1 MAIQKISELVLLP
14 SQVTEQT
21 KQLPATLT
29 PKQMHLQRGVKRE
42 DFLKEWK
49 DTAVVNTMPTALT
62 DIAAMAEQSVT
73 LADVKAVW
81 GFENAMLIVFEQ
93 LKGLFYFS
101 ESKNEDAD
109 KKRKCS
115 QLLDTAGL
123 IVDEF
128 YFLTLPEF
136 CCYIRRVQTGMYGQ
150 ISWGSN
156 GINTQQ
162 LFCTMREFQR
172 DRKTA
177 YDKLEAA
184 KQQAE
189 SLERRNAGYVGAVQ
203 NGIAGHYAKCHED
216 FEYFCKAF
224 PILDG
229 SPHAKNWWEHF
240 KKDQEKAIRDIWN
253 LTTTK

>member
-1 MAIQKISELVLLP
+1 M
-14 SQVTEQT
+14 
-21 KQLPATLT
+21 QLKNGADKTDFIKVWGNPA
-29 PKQMHLQRGVKRE
+29 
-42 DFLKEWK
+42 
-49 DTAVVNTMPTALT
+49 AVNQMPTALT
-62 DIAAMAEQSVT
+62 DIAAMAENSVT
-73 LADVKAVW
+73 LADVRAVW
-81 GFENAMLIVFEQ
+81 GMGAATTIVEKQ

-101 ESKNEDAD
+101 EAGNKDAD
-109 KKRKCS
+109 VQRKVM
-115 QLLDTAGL
+115 QLMETAGL

-184 KQQAE
+184 KQQAG
-189 SLERRNAGYVGAVQ
+189 SLERRDTDCLGPIQMGVEE
-203 NGIAGHYAKCHED
+203 HYAKCYESL
-216 FEYFCKAF
+216 EYYLATYPYLRDSEYAEAYWNTYRKRYEAQKAENKPCSAVF
-224 PILDG
+224 ITKPI
-229 SPHAKNWWEHF
+229 K
-240 KKDQEKAIRDIWN
+240 
-253 LTTTK
+253 

>member
-1 MAIQKISELVLLP
+1 M
-14 SQVTEQT
+14 
-21 KQLPATLT
+21 QLKNGADKTDFIKVWGNPA
-29 PKQMHLQRGVKRE
+29 
-42 DFLKEWK
+42 
-49 DTAVVNTMPTALT
+49 AVNQMPTALT
-62 DIAAMAEQSVT
+62 DIAAMAENSVT
-73 LADVKAVW
+73 LADIRAVW
-81 GFENAMLIVFEQ
+81 GMGAATTIVEKQ

-101 ESKNEDAD
+101 EASSKDAD
-109 KKRKCS
+109 VQRKVM
-115 QLLDTAGL
+115 QLMETAGL

-184 KQQAE
+184 KQQSE
-189 SLERRNAGYVGAVQ
+189 SLERRCKDYVGAIIG
-203 NGIAGHYAKCHED
+203 GIEGHYKRCHED
-216 FEYFCKAF
+216 FDYFCQSF
-224 PILDG
+224 PFLQSLTIDRKRILWG
-229 SPHAKNWWEHF
+229 HF
-240 KKDQEKAIRDIWN
+240 KDDRADGLKAIWN
-253 LTTTK
+253 IAESQKSKSDDLSNDNF

>member
-1 MAIQKISELVLLP
+1 MQLKSGAEKTDFIKVWSNPAAINQ
-14 SQVTEQT
+14 
-21 KQLPATLT
+21 
-29 PKQMHLQRGVKRE
+29 
-42 DFLKEWK
+42 
-49 DTAVVNTMPTALT
+49 MPTALT
-62 DIAAMAEQSVT
+62 DIAAMAKNSVT

-81 GFENAMLIVFEQ
+81 GMGAATTIVEKQ

-101 ESKNEDAD
+101 EASSKDAD
-109 KKRKCS
+109 VQRKVT
-115 QLLDTAGL
+115 QLMECAAL
-123 IVDEF
+123 IADEF
-128 YFLTLPEF
+128 YFLTMPELCSF
-136 CCYIRRVQTGMYGQ
+136 FRRTKTGMYGQ
-150 ISWGSN
+150 ISWGNS
-156 GINTQQ
+156 GINVQQ
-162 LFCTMREFQR
+162 LFCVMREFQR

-189 SLERRNAGYVGAVQ
+189 SLERRAAGYVGAIQ
-203 NGIAGHYAKCHED
+203 DGIAGHYAKCHED

>member
-1 MAIQKISELVLLP
+1 M
-14 SQVTEQT
+14 
-21 KQLPATLT
+21 QLKNGADKTDFIKVWGNPA
-29 PKQMHLQRGVKRE
+29 
-42 DFLKEWK
+42 
-49 DTAVVNTMPTALT
+49 AVNQMPTALT
-62 DIAAMAEQSVT
+62 DIAAMAENSVT
-73 LADVKAVW
+73 LADIRAIW
-81 GFENAMLIVFEQ
+81 GMGAATTIVEKQ

-101 ESKNEDAD
+101 EASSKDAD
-109 KKRKCS
+109 VQRKVT
-115 QLLDTAGL
+115 QLMECAAL
-123 IVDEF
+123 IADEF

-189 SLERRNAGYVGAVQ
+189 SLERRAADYVGAIQ
-203 NGIAGHYAKCHED
+203 NGIAGHYQKCHEN

-229 SPHAKNWWEHF
+229 SPHAKNWHEHF

>member
-1 MAIQKISELVLLP
+1 
-14 SQVTEQT
+14 
-21 KQLPATLT
+21 
-29 PKQMHLQRGVKRE
+29 MHLQRGVKRE

-189 SLERRNAGYVGAVQ
+189 SLERRAAGYVGAVQ
-203 NGIAGHYAKCHED
+203 DGIAGHYKRCHED
-216 FEYFCKAF
+216 FEYFCQAF
-224 PILDG
+224 PILLG
-229 SPHAKNWWEHF
+229 GEHARAWWEYF
-240 KKDQEKAIRDIWN
+240 KKDQNKAISDLFN
-253 LTTTK
+253 LKTIKDTQTE

>member
-1 MAIQKISELVLLP
+1 M
-14 SQVTEQT
+14 
-21 KQLPATLT
+21 QLKNGADKTDFIKVWGNPA
-29 PKQMHLQRGVKRE
+29 
-42 DFLKEWK
+42 
-49 DTAVVNTMPTALT
+49 AVNQMPTALT
-62 DIAAMAEQSVT
+62 DIAAMAENSVT
-73 LADVKAVW
+73 LADVRAVW
-81 GFENAMLIVFEQ
+81 GTGTATMIVVEQ

-101 ESKNEDAD
+101 EASSKDAD
-109 KKRKCS
+109 VQRKVM
-115 QLLDTAGL
+115 QLMETAGL

-128 YFLTLPEF
+128 YFLTLPEY

-189 SLERRNAGYVGAVQ
+189 SLERRAKDYAGAIIG
-203 NGIAGHYAKCHED
+203 GIEGHYKRCHED

-229 SPHAKNWWEHF
+229 SPHAKNWHEHF

>member
-1 MAIQKISELVLLP
+1 MAIVKISELVLLP
-14 SQVTEQT
+14 SKVTEQT

-29 PKQMHLQRGVKRE
+29 PKQMQLKNGADKT
-42 DFLKEWK
+42 DFIKIWGNP
-49 DTAVVNTMPTALT
+49 TAVNQMSTALT
-62 DIAAMAEQSVT
+62 DIAAMAENSVT
-73 LADVKAVW
+73 LADVRAVW
-81 GFENAMLIVFEQ
+81 GMGAATTIVEKQ

-101 ESKNEDAD
+101 EASSKDAD
-109 KKRKCS
+109 VQRKVT
-115 QLLDTAGL
+115 QLMECAAL
-123 IVDEF
+123 IADEF

-177 YDKLEAA
+177 YDKLEAERQ
-184 KQQAE
+184 KNE
-189 SLERRNAGYVGAVQ
+189 SLERRCKDYAG
-203 NGIAGHYAKCHED
+203 GIIGGIEGHYKKCHED

-229 SPHAKNWWEHF
+229 SPHAKNWHEHF

>member
-1 MAIQKISELVLLP
+1 MAIVKISELVLRP
-14 SQVTEQT
+14 CQVTEQT

-62 DIAAMAEQSVT
+62 DIAAMAEKSVT

-136 CCYIRRVQTGMYGQ
+136 CCYIRRVQTGKV
-150 ISWGSN
+150 
-156 GINTQQ
+156 
-162 LFCTMREFQR
+162 
-172 DRKTA
+172 RK
-177 YDKLEAA
+177 
-184 KQQAE
+184 
-189 SLERRNAGYVGAVQ
+189 
-203 NGIAGHYAKCHED
+203 
-216 FEYFCKAF
+216 
-224 PILDG
+224 
-229 SPHAKNWWEHF
+229 
-240 KKDQEKAIRDIWN
+240 
-253 LTTTK
+253 

>member
-1 MAIQKISELVLLP
+1 M
-14 SQVTEQT
+14 
-21 KQLPATLT
+21 QLKNGADKTDFIKVWGKPA
-29 PKQMHLQRGVKRE
+29 
-42 DFLKEWK
+42 
-49 DTAVVNTMPTALT
+49 AVNQMPTALT
-62 DIAAMAEQSVT
+62 DIAAMADQSVT
-73 LADVKAVW
+73 LADIRAVW
-81 GFENAMLIVFEQ
+81 GVGAATTIVVEQ

-101 ESKNEDAD
+101 EASSKDAD
-109 KKRKCS
+109 VQRKVT
-115 QLLDTAGL
+115 QLMECAAL
-123 IVDEF
+123 IADEF

-189 SLERRNAGYVGAVQ
+189 SLERRAAGYVGAVQ
-203 NGIAGHYAKCHED
+203 NGIAGHYAKCHEN